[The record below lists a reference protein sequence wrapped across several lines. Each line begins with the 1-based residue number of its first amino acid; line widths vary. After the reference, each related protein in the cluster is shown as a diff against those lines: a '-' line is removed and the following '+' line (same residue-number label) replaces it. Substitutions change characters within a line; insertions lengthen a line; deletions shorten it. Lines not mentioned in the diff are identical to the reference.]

1 MAYGGNG
8 PMINAVLW
16 TETAI
21 AATFV
26 LARCYTRRFILHSLG
41 LDDYFLIISLLLLVT
56 FSSCVAV
63 GTSYGVGQRRA
74 DIAPED
80 YIEAM
85 KWEVIAQGV
94 SIFNLVASKGAV
106 AFLLLRI
113 VTQAWHKVY
122 IWFCFV
128 TNSIIA
134 TWCTIAVFIHC
145 TPVDKI
151 WNPNVEGHCWLDL
164 AKVAL
169 ATSAYAVCIDF
180 ALGTVPCFII
190 WELNMKRK
198 DKIVTI
204 CGLSLGVLAGICG
217 ILRTTAIQSLRSHE
231 EYIYDTTNMLIYSGT
246 ENFVSALCASVPVI
260 RALWTKVLYGYASSN
275 GSYQKRS
282 HHLSDLN
289 MGDAECAI
297 RESAASPG
305 IETRI
310 YATSFDESIENQSEE
325 TILRDKI
332 QRSVIGE
339 QELVCT
345 SKMSINFSQQRRK
358 DSDVYRSDP
367 ETYRKNSEAYTSYR
381 KDSNDSR

>member
-1 MAYGGNG
+1 
-8 PMINAVLW
+8 
-16 TETAI
+16 
-21 AATFV
+21 
-26 LARCYTRRFILHSLG
+26 
-41 LDDYFLIISLLLLVT
+41 
-56 FSSCVAV
+56 
-63 GTSYGVGQRRA
+63 
-74 DIAPED
+74 
-80 YIEAM
+80 
-85 KWEVIAQGV
+85 
-94 SIFNLVASKGAV
+94 
-106 AFLLLRI
+106 
-113 VTQAWHKVY
+113 
-122 IWFCFV
+122 
-128 TNSIIA
+128 
-134 TWCTIAVFIHC
+134 
-145 TPVDKI
+145 
-151 WNPNVEGHCWLDL
+151 
-164 AKVAL
+164 
-169 ATSAYAVCIDF
+169 
-180 ALGTVPCFII
+180 
-190 WELNMKRK
+190 
-198 DKIVTI
+198 
-204 CGLSLGVLAGICG
+204 
-217 ILRTTAIQSLRSHE
+217 
-231 EYIYDTTNMLIYSGT
+231 MLIYSGT

-367 ETYRKNSEAYTSYR
+367 
-381 KDSNDSR
+381 